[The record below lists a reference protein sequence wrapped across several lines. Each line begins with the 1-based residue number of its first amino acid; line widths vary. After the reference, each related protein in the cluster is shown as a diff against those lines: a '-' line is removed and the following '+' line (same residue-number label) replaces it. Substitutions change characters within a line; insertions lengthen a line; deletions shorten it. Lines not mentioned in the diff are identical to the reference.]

1 MCSVFKLLTYFF
13 MVHCKYVLYWTV
25 IMIKKKE
32 HKKLIKFCKT
42 NDINIY
48 WHVNDFKMLYLR

>member
-1 MCSVFKLLTYFF
+1 

>member
-1 MCSVFKLLTYFF
+1 MFSLQTFNIFF
-13 MVHCKYVLYWTV
+13 YGTLQICFILDSDYDN
-25 IMIKKKE
+25 KKE